1 MSEMDIFLLLKTQ
14 LWSIPHLAIYSA
26 GIVLSVRAR
35 QRQPA
40 HAKRCLIA
48 FVILLL
54 SQLAASAMQMWQFN
68 ALTLGYTHTL
78 ISRVLSTVGLLKLF
92 MDVVAWSLLL
102 IVLFDRSRAEV
113 R

>member
-1 MSEMDIFLLLKTQ
+1 MSDMDLFPLLMTQ
-14 LWSIPHLAIYSA
+14 VWSIPHLAIYSA
-26 GIVLSVRAR
+26 GVVLSVRAR
-35 QRQPA
+35 QRLPS

-54 SQLAASAMQMWQFN
+54 SQLVASVTQMWQFN

-78 ISRVLSTVGLLKLF
+78 ISSILSTVGLLKLF

-102 IVLFDRSRAEV
+102 IVLFDRPRAEV